1 VNARIRV
8 SCRSGTDS
16 SVGVFCE
23 KLSVVFG
30 EDDRCGSVRD
40 RRVVVSRSRSVGA
53 LAKIE
58 WTEMVGRLAAKSV
71 REVQVWWHFEIVESG
86 LVVGFWVRFSAKIC
100 LGAVPAIAKI

>member
-16 SVGVFCE
+16 SVGTFGE

-40 RRVVVSRSRSVGA
+40 GRSVFS
-53 LAKIE
+53 E
-58 WTEMVGRLAAKSV
+58 VDRL
-71 REVQVWWHFEIVESG
+71 G
-86 LVVGFWVRFSAKIC
+86 L
-100 LGAVPAIAKI
+100 